1 MQGGLRGRLLAVF
14 AIGTAALILALA
26 WSVIFVSRSTEPS
39 WTPLPVTRLS
49 PTQWTS
55 PTSAPTTPLP
65 HPSATRLPAVPTPG
79 ATGGESNLMVITQ
92 EDVVRVLSN
101 PSLYPE
107 GLEVAGLDVKF
118 SGGKMYVT
126 ADSVNYGMFR
136 LRNLSLVGHLV
147 AEDGQLQIEVES
159 MSPMG
164 LAGAMIPRLANDAM
178 GQLGGRWYVEDVQVD
193 EGQVSVR
200 FR

>member
-1 MQGGLRGRLLAVF
+1 
-14 AIGTAALILALA
+14 
-26 WSVIFVSRSTEPS
+26 
-39 WTPLPVTRLS
+39 
-49 PTQWTS
+49 
-55 PTSAPTTPLP
+55 
-65 HPSATRLPAVPTPG
+65 
-79 ATGGESNLMVITQ
+79 MVITQ

-118 SGGKMYVT
+118 SGGKMYLT
-126 ADSVNYGMFR
+126 AESVNYGMFR
-136 LRNLSLVGHLV
+136 LRNLSLVGRLV

-159 MSPMG
+159 VSPIG
-164 LAGAMIPRLANDAM
+164 LAGAMLPRLANEAM